1 MNKYLELKEKHQKGS
16 TMKKEIYKIPDIGMK
31 RDIVKESR
39 VIIIKRNLGGNIN
52 WTWMKRGD

>member
-52 WTWMKRGD
+52 